1 MDGNINEIFGFV
13 DIGIGVMWLFILLMM
28 MNIRK
33 NKIAP
38 EYQKYFTRMVLFK
51 FLMSFA
57 FMFYYV
63 LILRGGD
70 NTAFWMGGVKLN
82 KLFFANPGAFFS
94 ELMNFNKYADRD
106 ILIYFNVGLPPGW
119 IYREYEAWFVS
130 KISAVLSFV
139 TFRSYIAISLI
150 ITYMVALASWRLFE
164 LVVRQ
169 NIVSVGNAALA
180 ILFIPS
186 VGFWCSGISKDSIT
200 FMAILYWLVTLFNL
214 FNGYKKVNF
223 KNILIL
229 IICAFVMLNMR
240 GVLFYVIIL
249 TSVLGIIAG
258 YQKKLKNN
266 VLFRVGYIG
275 LLLVGTGL
283 VVVLAANNSF
293 VDTLNESAYLEE
305 AEIQSGDFERNVET
319 YGNSPRYNLGVSEFT
334 VVGIIKVFPLAVIT
348 AFYRPFIYEALSVS
362 LLLNGLESIVL
373 LWFTLKFLFN
383 GSVVR
388 KIQLILSNEVLSFA
402 LYFSVLFGFMVGL
415 TSIIFG
421 VLVRFRAP
429 ILPFLVL
436 LLLSG
441 AALYAKEQRE
451 FKQNK
456 NIGELN
462 N

>member
-1 MDGNINEIFGFV
+1 MDGNIKEIFGFV
-13 DIGIGVMWLFILLMM
+13 DIGIGVMWLMILLMM

-38 EYQKYFTRMVLFK
+38 EYQKYFKRMVLFK

-70 NTAFWMGGVKLN
+70 STAFWMGGVKLN
-82 KLFFANPGAFFS
+82 KLFFANPGVFFS
-94 ELMNFNKYADRD
+94 ELLNFNKNADRD
-106 ILIYFNVGLPPGW
+106 ILTYFNVGLPPGW
-119 IYREYEAWFVS
+119 IYREYAAWFVS
-130 KISAVLSFV
+130 KISAVLSFI
-139 TFRSYIAISLI
+139 TFRSYIATSLI
-150 ITYMVALASWRLFE
+150 ITYAVALASWRFFE

-169 NIVSVGNAALA
+169 NIVSVRNAALA

-200 FMAILYWLVTLFNL
+200 FLAILYWLVILFNL

-229 IICAFVMLNMR
+229 IICAFVMLNIR
-240 GVLFYVIIL
+240 GVVFYVIIL
-249 TSVLGIIAG
+249 TSTLGIIAG

-266 VLFRVGYIG
+266 FIFRVGYIG
-275 LLLVGTGL
+275 LLFFGIAS
-283 VVVLAANNSF
+283 VVVIASNISLEE
-293 VDTLNESAYLEE
+293 TLNVSVYLEE
-305 AEIQSGDFERNVET
+305 AEIQSDDFERNVET

-334 VVGIIKVFPLAVIT
+334 IAGIIKVFPLAVIT

-362 LLLNGLESIVL
+362 LFLNGLESMVL

-383 GSVVR
+383 GSVFR
-388 KIQLILSNEVLSFA
+388 KVQLILSNEVLSFA
-402 LYFSVLFGFMVGL
+402 LYFSVLFGLIVGL

-429 ILPFLVL
+429 ILPFMVL

-451 FKQNK
+451 LKQNK
-456 NIGELN
+456 NIGKLN